1 MLQAEAV
8 LNHVRNQKIQP
19 LMAAHVAGQVDKRN
33 AVSIELSDARKAL
46 ADAEKEA
53 AEDGDDEELKEAVE
67 TAKKSVEGKEEAL
80 EAAED
85 ALDEQRRTFDF
96 VAAVRKILGERE
108 SLKHHIIEEPTDA
121 DGLKELG
128 LLGTWRDTFNATSME
143 EDGDVSTQIQTSDKA
158 SFHFQVPRIAK
169 NPLKGLDDIRDKAS
183 EAYFAEKADDAAAV
197 AKKKFEEV
205 MDELARDLIKEKLA
219 ELEGSKKSKVDER
232 FSVWEK
238 KVNADLDKAVATR
251 DSTGNPNSTAWKV
264 WDKEVEKYQAQLD
277 KKDEQRKEIEDVVG
291 KEAEEETDSELAKV
305 RADVLDQAGERAGF
319 ATKVVG
325 PYLENLSSQPRFAE
339 RRSGIERAVFGQG
352 SSALELKKGEATEI
366 VDDESARVVYLAV
379 SEAIEEATLKDLSR
393 RQFLQ
398 ARDSFVQNRLTEI
411 IQQSFTIDALETR
424 FQYRR
429 ETASEE
435 REKLEGD
442 PGDGPSAPEEGEAGA
457 GEDGAGE
464 DGAGEAKKRP

>member
-1 MLQAEAV
+1 
-8 LNHVRNQKIQP
+8 
-19 LMAAHVAGQVDKRN
+19 
-33 AVSIELSDARKAL
+33 
-46 ADAEKEA
+46 
-53 AEDGDDEELKEAVE
+53 
-67 TAKKSVEGKEEAL
+67 
-80 EAAED
+80 
-85 ALDEQRRTFDF
+85 
-96 VAAVRKILGERE
+96 
-108 SLKHHIIEEPTDA
+108 
-121 DGLKELG
+121 
-128 LLGTWRDTFNATSME
+128 
-143 EDGDVSTQIQTSDKA
+143 
-158 SFHFQVPRIAK
+158 
-169 NPLKGLDDIRDKAS
+169 
-183 EAYFAEKADDAAAV
+183 
-197 AKKKFEEV
+197 

-238 KVNADLDKAVATR
+238 KVKADLDKAVATR

-264 WDKEVEKYQAQLD
+264 WDKEVEKYQGQLD

-305 RADVLDQAGERAGF
+305 RVDVLDQAGERAGF
-319 ATKVVG
+319 AAKVVG

-339 RRSGIERAVFGQG
+339 RWSGIERAVFGQG
-352 SSALELKKGEATEI
+352 SSALELEKGEATEI

-398 ARDSFVQNRLTEI
+398 ARDSFVQNRLAGI
-411 IQQSFTIDALETR
+411 LQQSFTIDALETR

-429 ETASEE
+429 ETAFEE
-435 REKLEGD
+435 GEKLEGD
-442 PGDGPSAPEEGEAGA
+442 PGEGPSAPEDGAAGT